1 MPIPFLNDIDLSG
14 VLKILNST
22 GYLDLDKNEIRNAV
36 VQNLASEP
44 ASPLAGQLIHN
55 TAKTDTVKGNG
66 KLGYRTATSWVY
78 PDMEKSVY
86 DTNNNGKVDVADNS
100 DLLNNQNGA
109 YYLNRS
115 NHTGTQTSST
125 ISDFVEASQDAIG
138 NALIDTNSID
148 FTYDDANNQ
157 IKADV
162 RIVSGGGIE
171 IVANGL
177 QLTNT
182 GVSAGTY
189 TKLTIDTKG
198 RVTAATVLL
207 SSDLPS
213 HNHTSTDITDFHTA
227 VRTNRLDQMAV
238 PTASLNL
245 NSQKITNLAD
255 PTNPQDAATKNYV
268 DSAVAGFDW
277 KNSVKVCTTA
287 NITLSGTQTIDG
299 IAVIA
304 GDRVLVK
311 DQTTQSQN
319 GIYIVSASAWSRATD
334 ADAWNEI
341 VSAAVFIEQ
350 GSVNGDTAWVCTSDQ
365 GGTLGTTSV
374 VFSQFTGAAL
384 IIAGNGLSKTG
395 NQIDVNVD
403 NQSIEISADTLQAK
417 LDSAGGITKTASGLK
432 INVDNT
438 TLQINGSNQIELKGA
453 FKNKKVLGTITGDST
468 TTTFTITHNLA
479 NKDIFIDVYENTTGY
494 TAYPLIERFDTN
506 TAKFSFKVAPATGK
520 VYNVVI
526 IG

>member
-44 ASPLAGQLIHN
+44 ASPLAGQIIHN
-55 TAKTDTVKGNG
+55 TAKTDSVKGNG
-66 KLGYRTATSWVY
+66 KFGYKAATSWVY

-86 DTNNNGKVDVADNS
+86 DTNNDGRVNLADDS
-100 DLLNNQNGA
+100 DTLDGQHGS
-109 YYLNRS
+109 YYLNRA
-115 NHTGTQTSST
+115 NHTGTDTSAS
-125 ISDFVEASQDAIG
+125 ISDFTEASQDAVG

-148 FTYDDANNQ
+148 FTYDDTNNQ
-157 IKADV
+157 IKADLKLNGTDL
-162 RIVSGGGIE
+162 RIQATGVDL
-171 IVANGL
+171 NP
-177 QLTNT
+177 T

-277 KNSVKVCTTA
+277 KNSVKACSTA
-287 NITLSGTQTIDG
+287 NLTLSGTQTVDG
-299 IAVIA
+299 VALVA
-304 GDRVLVK
+304 GDRILVK
-311 DQTTQSQN
+311 DQTTPSQN
-319 GIYIVSASAWSRATD
+319 GIYVVAASTWSRATD

-350 GSVNGDTAWVCTSDQ
+350 GTVNGDTAWVCTSDQ
-365 GGTLGTTSV
+365 GGTLGTTAI

-417 LDSAGGITKTASGLK
+417 LDSTGGITKSASGLK

-453 FKNKKVLGTITGDST
+453 YKNKKVLGTITGDNT
-468 TTTFTITHNLA
+468 TTTFSITHNLA

-506 TAKFSFKVAPATGK
+506 TAKFTFKVAPTTGK

>member
-14 VLKILNST
+14 VLTLLNGT
-22 GYLDLDKNEIRNAV
+22 GYLDLDKNEIRQAV

-78 PDMEKSVY
+78 PDMEKSLY

-109 YYLNRS
+109 YYLNRI

-138 NALIDTNSID
+138 GALIDTNSID
-148 FTYDDANNQ
+148 FTYDDTNNQ

-162 RIVSGGGIE
+162 KIVSGGGIE

-189 TKLTIDTKG
+189 TKVTVDVKG
-198 RVTAATVLL
+198 RITSATNL
-207 SSDLPS
+207 SSGDLPS
-213 HNHTSTDITDFHTA
+213 HTHTSSNLTDFHTA

-238 PTASLNL
+238 PTTSLNL

-255 PTNPQDAATKNYV
+255 PTSPQDAATKNYV
-268 DSAVAGFDW
+268 DNAVSGLSW
-277 KNSVKVCTTA
+277 KNSVRVATTS

-299 IAVIA
+299 IALAV
-304 GDRVLVK
+304 GNRVLVK
-311 DQTTQSQN
+311 NQTTASQN
-319 GIYIVSASAWSRATD
+319 GIYVVASTSWSRATD
-334 ADAWNEI
+334 IDTWAEV
-341 VSAAVFIEQ
+341 VSAAVFVEQ
-350 GSVNGDTAWVCTSDQ
+350 GTVNADTAWICNVDS
-365 GGTLGTTSV
+365 GGTLGTTAISWT
-374 VFSQFTGAAL
+374 QFNGVAEL
-384 IIAGNGLSKTG
+384 VAGNGLSKTG
-395 NQIDVNVD
+395 NQVDVNVD
-403 NQSIEISADTLQAK
+403 NQSIEIVSDILQAK
-417 LDSAGGITKTASGLK
+417 LDSNGGISKSASGLK
-432 INVDNT
+432 VNVDNS
-438 TLQINGSNQIELKGA
+438 TLVITGNQLVINGA
-453 FKNKKVLGTITGDST
+453 YKNKKVTASITGDNST
-468 TTTFTITHNLA
+468 TTFSVIHNLGT
-479 NKDIFIDVYENTTGY
+479 KDILIDVYENTTGY
-494 TAYPLIERFDTN
+494 TVFPLIERFDTN
-506 TAKFSFKVAPATGK
+506 TTKISFKVAPATAK

-526 IG
+526 LG